1 MEPKEPSKGYLIVA
15 SRTKE
20 FYKMGINLIRSLK
33 EFHPKAQ
40 VCFVTE
46 KLFCD
51 GNESIADHLLYCG
64 DNHREKLWSLSQT
77 PFDITMYIDAD
88 CEILHEDIQNAFEML
103 DGHDLMFTPLT
114 EERAHY
120 FKRSK
125 WDNGRLELNGGVF
138 VYDIQN
144 PLIKDFMIDWNEY
157 YQKQQSNMWWPDLK
171 DGKPDYEKYPEDL
184 GKWDQF
190 TLWWLI
196 NKNPKYKNVKLKL
209 FEEDERW
216 NWYCNFK
223 ESDNKSGKD
232 IIIFHYSSAG
242 IKGNYL

>member
-33 EFHPKAQ
+33 EFYPEAQ

-51 GNESIADHLLYCG
+51 GEEVIADHLFYCG
-64 DNHREKLWSLSQT
+64 DHNREKLWALHQT

-114 EERAHY
+114 EERSHY
-120 FKRSK
+120 FKSSK
-125 WDNGRLELNGGVF
+125 WDNGKLELNGGVF
-138 VYDIQN
+138 VYDIRN
-144 PLIKDFMIDWNEY
+144 TLVKNFMTDWDEY
-157 YQKQQSNMWWPDLK
+157 YKQQQLDVWWPDMK
-171 DGKPDYEKYPEDL
+171 NGKPDYDKHPEHL
-184 GKWDQF
+184 KPWDQF

-196 NKNPKYKNVKLKL
+196 NKNPKYKNIKLKL

-216 NWYCNFK
+216 NWYSSYK
-223 ESDNKSGKD
+223 DYENKSGKD
-232 IIIFHYSSAG
+232 IIVYHYSSTAN
-242 IKGNYL
+242 KGTYL